1 MESIQG
7 EITSL
12 DSFFNVRHIERE
24 RTFTWEG
31 IEFNLIKVVH
41 VDNGYFVVPSYGLY
55 FEVDGVKVFL
65 STDTQIFDRIGE
77 IYDIA
82 DIIFQD
88 CEITPKASKV
98 HAHYRDL
105 AKLPEQIKHKIWLYG
120 YQPGELPPA
129 RQDGFQGFVKRGQIF
144 DFKDL

>member
-1 MESIQG
+1 MDSNILVFRL
-7 EITSL
+7 SL
-12 DSFFNVRHIERE
+12 ILNVR
-24 RTFTWEG
+24 
-31 IEFNLIKVVH
+31 N
-41 VDNGYFVVPSYGLY
+41 
-55 FEVDGVKVFL
+55 
-65 STDTQIFDRIGE
+65 Q
-77 IYDIA
+77 YDIA

-98 HAHYRDL
+98 HAHYQDL